1 MPIHYF
7 AGLHLHEITSEL
19 TKQIKKEQVENPL
32 RMPLVVV
39 PNTNLIPWLKL
50 NIPKYNDSQL
60 SINIEFTFLE
70 KAILKTIFASLQIP
84 PWAEE
89 EEFYDY
95 NSFKKDCFRFLYE
108 NQTTIFQNHPEIKTY
123 ISDLPK
129 LYYLSDLLTKYFKD
143 YELNRSDWIHNWLR
157 DTKSQIPNHLTK
169 DPYWDLEKKIYLGT
183 NQGGK
188 HNLFYYLEKGKEL
201 SLQGSLHFFCL
212 SNLSGTYI
220 DFLKTVSKN
229 PNANLNI
236 YIYQFH
242 NGKVIGQNPEKAKNY
257 LSKFAKP
264 QSYLAKEFSNTTKQ
278 KEKSKYAS
286 GGMLAKLKSILLE
299 EQVKDENY
307 LDDQTVRV
315 WNAPSEYREM
325 ESIAH
330 DILHKISTSKGALSL
345 LDFAILVPSTND
357 YKAAIEWVFHGGI
370 YTTQRLEETPT
381 LHRLNYSLS
390 DLVAKDSS
398 LLYKVFAILFPS
410 FLNQRIEKDD
420 FIQLLENPL
429 ITGKNKTE
437 SSDQTNSVSQLL
449 NSLGSLYDENKEE
462 NPYTISFGVKRAVL
476 SVISDEKTTWDQMGM
491 ITDPLAEEDSVLHLN
506 LVWEEIKSL
515 QTFFTSEFLQLPA
528 WERYKSF
535 ESKWNQFF
543 QFSEETENERI
554 YLATWLETIA
564 KWCDTEWNNVNDFLQ
579 FLTLQ
584 TDEIFSNIATQKG
597 NYLTEGI
604 TISLLQPMRPIP
616 FSHIYIVGLGEGKF
630 PGSKDLSRFNLR
642 KNDTKPWDLNRIEIQ
657 ESLLWETILSSE
669 DSITFSYV
677 GKNTLEDKEFEP
689 CSSLFEIMNSL
700 GIDRATEIPLTPY
713 SQFYE
718 REILH
723 SYDYARN
730 LKQYRSLETQL
741 PKPSFTSLEDL
752 VLPNSELKSKKEI
765 SITSIASAFK
775 NPILPYIKENL
786 GYIDDEEETSAEEPF
801 YFNSLETYL
810 FKSKFVPL
818 FTESLANEGVWPWDK
833 DTIAQKINEFS
844 QIAEKKAEFPY
855 GAFHLVTSETLLEE
869 LTAIAEVYKT
879 LKVELFSNAN
889 GMEYLS
895 SLSIGDTGL
904 RDGFQLPSFP
914 LDENQ
919 SITGEWENL
928 IAIGDTY
935 YWFYPR
941 SFVPKPEKPND
952 YFKDYLKDYFGK
964 MILLFLSA
972 CLFRTIGKKLVIIP
986 ILSKEYSS
994 DTILHFESLPEN
1006 DSANYIRSVVTL
1018 INESPPMYVPNP
1030 GLNLFFAE
1038 KGMDHSEGYS
1048 DALETAWKDFLEEE
1062 SDQILEFESEHMKLS
1077 PYGKDLLH
1085 QFSFQKVYPLLLP
1098 LLRKGF

>member
-19 TKQIKKEQVENPL
+19 TKQIKKEQIENPL

-89 EEFYDY
+89 ENFYDY
-95 NSFKKDCFRFLYE
+95 NSFQKDCFRYLYE
-108 NQTTIFQNHPEIKTY
+108 NQTTLFQNHPEIKTY

-157 DTKSQIPNHLTK
+157 DTKSQIPNQLTK
-169 DPYWDLEKKIYLGT
+169 DPYWALEKEIYLGI
-183 NQGGK
+183 NKGDQK
-188 HNLFYYLEKGKEL
+188 NLFYYLEKGKEL
-201 SLQGSLHFFCL
+201 SLHGNLHFFCL

-229 PNANLNI
+229 PNFNI
-236 YIYQFH
+236 FIYQFH
-242 NGKVIGQNPEKAKNY
+242 NGKVIGQNPEKTKNY

-264 QSYLAKEFSNTTKQ
+264 QSYIAKEFSNGNKQ

-299 EQVKDENY
+299 EQVKEENY
-307 LDDQTVRV
+307 LNDQTVRV

-330 DILHKISTSKGALSL
+330 DILHKISTSKGSLSL
-345 LDFAILVPSTND
+345 LDFAILVPNTND

-398 LLYKVFAILFPS
+398 LLYKVFSILFAS
-410 FLNQRIEKDD
+410 FLNQRIEKED

-429 ITGKNKTE
+429 VTGKNKTE

-449 NSLGSLYDENKEE
+449 NSLGSLYEENKEE

-476 SVISDEKTTWDQMGM
+476 SVISDEKTTWDKMGM

-506 LVWEEIKSL
+506 LVWEQIKSL
-515 QTFFTSEFLQLPA
+515 QSFFTSEFLQLPTS
-528 WERYKSF
+528 ERFKSF

-543 QFSEETENERI
+543 KFSEETENERI
-554 YLATWLETIA
+554 YLTTWLETIA

-579 FLTLQ
+579 FITLQ

-642 KNDTKPWDLNRIEIQ
+642 KNDAKPWDLNRVEIQ
-657 ESLLWETILSSE
+657 ESLLWETILSAE

-713 SQFYE
+713 SRFYE
-718 REILH
+718 KEILH

-730 LKQYRSLETQL
+730 LKQYRSLETEL

-752 VLPNSELKSKKEI
+752 VLPSSELKSKKEI

-801 YFNSLETYL
+801 YFNALETYL

-818 FTESLANEGVWPWDK
+818 FTESLAKEEVWSWDK

-855 GAFHLVTSETLLEE
+855 GAFHLVTTETLLEE

-879 LKVELFSNAN
+879 LKTELFSNAN
-889 GMEYLS
+889 GMVYLS

-904 RDGFQLPSFP
+904 RDGIQLPSFP

-941 SFVPKPEKPND
+941 SFVPKPEKGNE
-952 YFKDYLKDYFGK
+952 YLKDYFGK

-986 ILSKEYSS
+986 ILSKQKEK
-994 DTILHFESLPEN
+994 DMILPLDHLPEKE
-1006 DSANYIRSVVTL
+1006 SADYIRSVVNL

-1038 KGMDHSEGYS
+1038 MGTDHSEKKV
-1048 DALETAWKDFLEEE
+1048 DELETAWKEFLEEE
-1062 SDQILEFESEHMKLS
+1062 ADQILEFESEHMKLS

-1085 QFSFQKVYPLLLP
+1085 QFSFKKVYRLLLP

>member
-70 KAILKTIFASLQIP
+70 KAILKSIFSSLQIP
-84 PWAEE
+84 AWAEV
-89 EEFYDY
+89 EEFYEY
-95 NSFKKDCFRFLYE
+95 NSFKKDCFDFLYR
-108 NQTTIFQNHPEIKTY
+108 NQTTLFQNHPEIQRY

-143 YELNRSDWIHNWLR
+143 YELNRSNWIHHWLG
-157 DTKSQIPNHLTK
+157 DEKSSIPSQLTS
-169 DPYWDLEKKIYLGT
+169 DPYWELEKEIYLGV

-188 HNLFYYLEKGKEL
+188 KNLFYYLTKGKDL
-201 SLQGSLHFFCL
+201 NLQGNLHFFCL

-229 PNANLNI
+229 PNSNFNI

-242 NGKVIGQNPEKAKNY
+242 NGKVIGQNPEKTKNN

-264 QSYLAKEFSNTTKQ
+264 QSYLAKEFSNVTKQ
-278 KEKSKYAS
+278 KETSKYAS

-299 EQVKDENY
+299 EQGKEENY
-307 LDDQTVRV
+307 LNDQTVRI

-330 DILHKISTSKGALSL
+330 DILHKISSSKGNLSL
-345 LDFAILVPSTND
+345 LDFAILVPNTSD

-370 YTTQRLEETPT
+370 YTTQSIEETPT
-381 LHRLNYSLS
+381 LQRLNYSLS
-390 DLVAKDSS
+390 DLVAKDTS
-398 LLYKVFAILFPS
+398 LLYKVFEILFQS
-410 FLNQRIEKDD
+410 FLNQRIEKDELVH
-420 FIQLLENPL
+420 LLQNPL
-429 ITGKNKTE
+429 ITGKNKIE
-437 SSDQTNSVSQLL
+437 SFDQTNSVIQLL
-449 NSLGSLYDENKEE
+449 DSLGSLYDENKEE

-476 SVISDEKTTWDQMGM
+476 SLMSDEKTTWSHMGV

-506 LVWEEIKSL
+506 LIWEQIKSL
-515 QTFFTSEFLQLPA
+515 QMFFENEFLQLPTK
-528 WERYKSF
+528 ERSKAF
-535 ESKWNQFF
+535 ETKWNDFLK
-543 QFSEETENERI
+543 FSEETENERI
-554 YLATWLETIA
+554 YFAEWLENISI
-564 KWCDTEWNNVNDFLQ
+564 WCDTEWNQVTDFLQ
-579 FLTLQ
+579 FLKLQ
-584 TDEIFSNIATQKG
+584 TDEIFSNIATQRG

-642 KNDTKPWDLNRIEIQ
+642 KNETKPWDLNRVEIQ
-657 ESLLWETILSSE
+657 ESLLWETIVSAE

-689 CSSLFEIMNSL
+689 CSSLFEIMTSL
-700 GIDRATEIPLTPY
+700 GIESATEIPLTPY
-713 SQFYE
+713 SRFYDQ
-718 REILH
+718 EILH

-730 LKQYRSLETQL
+730 LKPYRSLNTDL

-752 VLPNSELKSKKEI
+752 ALSNSEVKFKKEI
-765 SITSIASAFK
+765 SVESIASTFK

-786 GYIDDEEETSAEEPF
+786 GYFDDDDDETSIEEPF
-801 YFNSLETYL
+801 YFNSLESFL
-810 FKSKFVPL
+810 FKSKFIPL
-818 FTESLANEGVWPWDK
+818 FTESLAKEELWTWNK
-833 DTIAQKINEFS
+833 DSIKQKIDEFSTIAEN
-844 QIAEKKAEFPY
+844 KAEFPY
-855 GAFHLVTSETLLEE
+855 GAFHLVTTETLLEE
-869 LTAIAEVYKT
+869 LTEIAEVYKS
-879 LKVELFSNAN
+879 LKTELFSNSN
-889 GMEYLS
+889 GIQFVS
-895 SLSIGDTGL
+895 SLSVGDTGL
-904 RDGFQLPSFP
+904 RTGFKLPAFP

-928 IAIGDTY
+928 IVIGDTY
-935 YWFYPR
+935 YWFYPK
-941 SFVPKPEKPND
+941 SYQPKPEKANE
-952 YFKDYLKDYFGK
+952 YVKDYFGK
-964 MILLFLSA
+964 MIHLFLSA

-986 ILSKEYSS
+986 ILSKQKGNNE
-994 DTILHFESLPEN
+994 ILPFESLPEKE
-1006 DSANYIRSVVTL
+1006 SAEYLRNIVNLV
-1018 INESPPMYVPNP
+1018 NESPPMYIPNP

-1038 KGMDHSEGYS
+1038 MGIEHAEGDGNKLDS
-1048 DALETAWKDFLEEE
+1048 AWKEFLEEE
-1062 SDQILEFESEHMKLS
+1062 SDQIIEFESKHMKLS
-1077 PYGKDLLH
+1077 PYTKDLLH
-1085 QFSFQKVYPLLLP
+1085 QFSFQKVYPLLFP
-1098 LLRKGF
+1098 LLKKGF

>member
-19 TKQIKKEQVENPL
+19 TKQIKKEQMENPL

-84 PWAEE
+84 TWAEE

-108 NQTTIFQNHPEIKTY
+108 NQSSLFQNHPEIKTY

-157 DTKSQIPNHLTK
+157 DTKTQIPSQLTK
-169 DPYWDLEKKIYLGT
+169 DPYWELEKEIYLGI

-188 HNLFYYLEKGKEL
+188 QNLFYYLEKGKEL

-242 NGKVIGQNPEKAKNY
+242 NGKVIGQNPEKAKNT

-264 QSYLAKEFSNTTKQ
+264 QSYLAKEFSNLTKQ
-278 KEKSKYAS
+278 KDKSKYVS

-299 EQVKDENY
+299 EPVKEENY
-307 LDDQTVRV
+307 LNDQTVRV

-330 DILHKISTSKGALSL
+330 DILHKISASKGTLSL
-345 LDFAILVPSTND
+345 LDFAILVPNTND

-370 YTTQRLEETPT
+370 YTTQRIEETPT

-410 FLNQRIEKDD
+410 FLNQRIEKED

-429 ITGKNKTE
+429 ITGKNKTT

-449 NSLGSLYDENKEE
+449 NSLGSLYEENKEE

-476 SVISDEKTTWDQMGM
+476 SVISDEETTWDRMGM
-491 ITDPLAEEDSVLHLN
+491 ITDPLAEENSVLYLN

-515 QTFFTSEFLQLPA
+515 QSFFTSEFLQLPA
-528 WERYKSF
+528 GERFKSF
-535 ESKWNQFF
+535 ESKWNLFF
-543 QFSEETENERI
+543 KFSEETENERI
-554 YLATWLETIA
+554 YFTTWLETIA
-564 KWCDTEWNNVNDFLQ
+564 KWCDTEWKNVNDFLQ
-579 FLTLQ
+579 FLKLQ
-584 TDEIFSNIATQKG
+584 TDEIFSNISAQKG

-642 KNDTKPWDLNRIEIQ
+642 KNDSKPWDLNRIEIQ
-657 ESLLWETILSSE
+657 ESLLWETILSAE

-713 SQFYE
+713 SRFYE
-718 REILH
+718 KEILH
-723 SYDYARN
+723 SYDFARN
-730 LKQYRSLETQL
+730 LKQYRSLQTEL

-752 VLPNSELKSKKEI
+752 ALPSSELKWKKEI
-765 SITSIASAFK
+765 SITSIAAAFQ

-786 GYIDDEEETSAEEPF
+786 GYMDDEEETSSEEPF
-801 YFNSLETYL
+801 YFNSLESFL
-810 FKSKFVPL
+810 FKAKFVPL
-818 FTESLANEGVWPWDK
+818 FTESLANEEPWPWDK
-833 DTIAQKINEFS
+833 NTIGQKINEFS
-844 QIAEKKAEFPY
+844 TIAEQKAEFPY
-855 GAFHLVTSETLLEE
+855 GAFHLVTTETLLEE
-869 LTAIAEVYKT
+869 LTEIAEVYQS
-879 LKVELFSNAN
+879 LKAELFSNSN
-889 GMEYLS
+889 EVQYVS

-904 RDGFQLPSFP
+904 RDGFQLPAFS

-952 YFKDYLKDYFGK
+952 YFKDYLKDFFGK

-972 CLFRTIGKKLVIIP
+972 CLFRTIGKKLIIIP
-986 ILSKEYSS
+986 ILAKEFSTV
-994 DTILHFESLPEN
+994 DILHFESLPEN
-1006 DSANYIRSVVTL
+1006 DSANYIRSVVAL

-1038 KGMDHSEGYS
+1038 MGKKKLEEAGD
-1048 DALETAWKDFLEEE
+1048 DLETAWKEFLEEK
-1062 SDQILEFESEHMKLS
+1062 SDQILEYESEHMKLS
-1077 PYGKDLLH
+1077 PYGKELLN
-1085 QFSFQKVYPLLLP
+1085 QFSFEKVYPLLLP
-1098 LLRKGF
+1098 LLKKGF

>member
-19 TKQIKKEQVENPL
+19 TKQIKKEQIENPL

-60 SINIEFTFLE
+60 SINVEFTFLE

-89 EEFYDY
+89 ENFYDY
-95 NSFKKDCFRFLYE
+95 NSFQKDCFRYLYE
-108 NQTTIFQNHPEIKTY
+108 NQTNLFQNHPEIQTY

-143 YELNRSDWIHNWLR
+143 YELNRSDWIHHWLR
-157 DTKSQIPNHLTK
+157 DTKSQIPNQLTK
-169 DPYWDLEKKIYLGT
+169 DPYWELEKEIYLELSKDD
-183 NQGGK
+183 QR
-188 HNLFYYLEKGKEL
+188 NLFYYLEKGKEL

-229 PNANLNI
+229 PNFNI

-242 NGKVIGQNPEKAKNY
+242 NGKVIGQNPEKTKNY

-264 QSYLAKEFSNTTKQ
+264 QSYLAKEFSNATKQ

-299 EQVKDENY
+299 EQVKEENY
-307 LDDQTVRV
+307 LNDQTVRV

-330 DILHKISTSKGALSL
+330 DILHKISISKGTLSL
-345 LDFAILVPSTND
+345 LDFAILVPNTND

-370 YTTQRLEETPT
+370 YTTQTMEETPT

-398 LLYKVFAILFPS
+398 LLYKVFSILFPS
-410 FLNQRIEKDD
+410 FLNQRIEKED

-429 ITGKNKTE
+429 ITGKNKTT

-462 NPYTISFGVKRAVL
+462 NPYTISFGVKRALL
-476 SVISDEKTTWDQMGM
+476 SVISDETTTWDRMGM

-506 LVWEEIKSL
+506 LVWEQIKSL
-515 QTFFTSEFLQLPA
+515 QSFFESEFLQLPA
-528 WERYKSF
+528 NERFKSF
-535 ESKWNQFF
+535 ESKWNLFF
-543 QFSEETENERI
+543 KFSEETENERI
-554 YLATWLETIA
+554 YLTTWLETIA
-564 KWCDTEWNNVNDFLQ
+564 KWCDTEWNNVSDFLQ

-584 TDEIFSNIATQKG
+584 TDEIFSNISAQKG

-642 KNDTKPWDLNRIEIQ
+642 KNDSKPWDLNRIEIQ
-657 ESLLWETILSSE
+657 ESLLWETILSAE

-713 SQFYE
+713 SRFYE
-718 REILH
+718 KEILH
-723 SYDYARN
+723 SYDFARN
-730 LKQYRSLETQL
+730 LKQYRNLNKEL

-752 VLPNSELKSKKEI
+752 ELPNSELKTKKEI
-765 SITSIASAFK
+765 SIASIASAFQ

-786 GYIDDEEETSAEEPF
+786 GYMDDEEETSSEEPF
-801 YFNSLETYL
+801 YFNSLESFL
-810 FKSKFVPL
+810 FKAKFVPL
-818 FTESLANEGVWPWDK
+818 FTESLANEEPWPWDK
-833 DTIAQKINEFS
+833 NTIGQKINEFS
-844 QIAEKKAEFPY
+844 TIAEQKAEFPY
-855 GAFHLVTSETLLEE
+855 GAFHLVTTETLLEE
-869 LTAIAEVYKT
+869 LTEIAEVYQS
-879 LKVELFSNAN
+879 LKSELFSNSN
-889 GMEYLS
+889 EVQYVS

-904 RDGFQLPSFP
+904 RDGFQLPAFS

-935 YWFYPR
+935 YWFYPK

-952 YFKDYLKDYFGK
+952 SIKKYLKDYFGK
-964 MILLFLSA
+964 MIHLFLSA

-986 ILSKEYSS
+986 ILAKQKSG
-994 DTILHFESLPEN
+994 DGILRFDSLPERESC
-1006 DSANYIRSVVTL
+1006 DYIRKIVNL
-1018 INESPPMYVPNP
+1018 INESPPMYIPNP

-1038 KGMDHSEGYS
+1038 MGMEHSEEDEGK
-1048 DALETAWKDFLEEE
+1048 LETAWKEFLEEE

-1077 PYGKDLLH
+1077 PYGKDLLY
-1085 QFSFQKVYPLLLP
+1085 QFSFKKVYSLLLP